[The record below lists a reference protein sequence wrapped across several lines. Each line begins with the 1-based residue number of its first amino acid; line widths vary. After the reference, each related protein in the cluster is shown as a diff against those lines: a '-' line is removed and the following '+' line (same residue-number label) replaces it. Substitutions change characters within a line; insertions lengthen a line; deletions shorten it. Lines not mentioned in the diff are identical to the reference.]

1 MGIWRVPIYYVT
13 LGYIYWVLYWDI
25 LDWDILNICIL
36 DWFTYCSMMLPEK
49 TGYTTGGCSTP
60 EPENT
65 PDLLS
70 PRYTAFGS
78 APCRE
83 RSDRPWHQ
91 RIWKIWWN
99 FMKIVKQFLKFDEI
113 CNVRNFMKL
122 YEIGLR
128 IVLDR
133 MEFRRQLDSQPF
145 FSDALLEKGF
155 YPAEGR
161 KIQRCTV

>member
-1 MGIWRVPIYYVT
+1 
-13 LGYIYWVLYWDI
+13 
-25 LDWDILNICIL
+25 
-36 DWFTYCSMMLPEK
+36 
-49 TGYTTGGCSTP
+49 
-60 EPENT
+60 
-65 PDLLS
+65 
-70 PRYTAFGS
+70 
-78 APCRE
+78 
-83 RSDRPWHQ
+83 
-91 RIWKIWWN
+91 
-99 FMKIVKQFLKFDEI
+99 MKIVKQFLKFDEI

-128 IVLDR
+128 IVLDC